1 MARAKP
7 TPTKDIIPIFEA
19 QCIDMGSVT
28 SRALRMTRREA
39 DVTVERMLDTFGETL
54 QELADLIEAED
65 WDAIYAL
72 AKQEQTRKM
81 IRGVV

>member
-1 MARAKP
+1 MARPKSL
-7 TPTKDIIPIFEA
+7 TKDLIPIFEE
-19 QCIDMGSVT
+19 QCIDMGKVE
-28 SRALRMTRREA
+28 SRRLRMTRHEA
-39 DVTVERMLDTFGETL
+39 DVTVERMLGMFGESV

-65 WDAIYAL
+65 WDAIYVL

>member
-1 MARAKP
+1 MSKP
-7 TPTKDIIPIFEA
+7 TPTKDIIPIFERT
-19 QCIDMGSVT
+19 CIDMGKVE
-28 SRALRMTRREA
+28 SRALRMTRAES
-39 DVTVERMLDTFGETL
+39 DVTVNRMLDTFGETL

>member
-7 TPTKDIIPIFEA
+7 PTKDIVPIFERT
-19 QCIDMGSVT
+19 CIDMGKVE
-28 SRALRMTRREA
+28 SRALRMTRAES

-72 AKQEQTRKM
+72 ARQEQTRKM

>member
-1 MARAKP
+1 MSA
-7 TPTKDIIPIFEA
+7 PTKDLIPIFEA

-28 SRALRMTRREA
+28 SRALRMTRHEA
-39 DVTVERMLDTFGETL
+39 DVTVERMLGMFAESV

-81 IRGVV
+81 IRGVI

>member
-1 MARAKP
+1 M

-19 QCIDMGSVT
+19 QCIDMGSVQ

-39 DVTVERMLDTFGETL
+39 DVTVEQMLEVFADSV

-81 IRGVV
+81 IRGIV

>member
-1 MARAKP
+1 
-7 TPTKDIIPIFEA
+7 
-19 QCIDMGSVT
+19 MGSVT

-39 DVTVERMLDTFGETL
+39 DVTVEQMLEVFADSV

-72 AKQEQTRKM
+72 ARQEQTRKM

>member
-7 TPTKDIIPIFEA
+7 TPTKDLIPIFEA

-28 SRALRMTRREA
+28 SRALRMTRAES
-39 DVTVERMLDTFGETL
+39 DVTVERMLEVFADSV
-54 QELADLIEAED
+54 QALADLIEAED

-72 AKQEQTRKM
+72 ARQEQTRKM
-81 IRGVV
+81 IRGIV

>member
-1 MARAKP
+1 MAKSKS
-7 TPTKDIIPIFEA
+7 PTKDIVPIFERT
-19 QCIDMGSVT
+19 CIDMGSVT
-28 SRALRMTRREA
+28 SRALRMTRHES

-81 IRGVV
+81 IRGIV